1 MGVTSISCDKKIR
14 HTCRKK
20 KSPVT
25 PLDDFWAVQLCS
37 AHRGSSPG
45 HKTYTIISANGPNS
59 TSEPD
64 SPPLR
69 SRANWP
75 SSLPFALD
83 RRRQRRRRRPMAVW
97 RAAGARAVLRR
108 LGAAAE
114 TAGRCDGGV
123 LPTIC
128 SSSGNATSG
137 LGKRVIPPSF
147 DPLTPHAVLYSYAS
161 SIRSEAST
169 T

>member
-1 MGVTSISCDKKIR
+1 ML
-14 HTCRKK
+14 KK
-20 KSPVT
+20 KSHQSHHWMIFGPCNFARPTVGAHPAT
-25 PLDDFWAVQLCS
+25 KPIQLS
-37 AHRGSSPG
+37 QPMGRTQQENPTRH
-45 HKTYTIISANGPNS
+45 
-59 TSEPD
+59 
-64 SPPLR
+64 PPL
-69 SRANWP
+69 
-75 SSLPFALD
+75 SLPHSLGGG
-83 RRRQRRRRRPMAVW
+83 RWRVSGMAVW
-97 RAAGARAVLRR
+97 RAVGARAVLRR

-161 SIRSEAST
+161 SVRSEASKT
-169 T
+169 